1 MGNYDAENFD
11 PPAPVAHV
19 TLRNP
24 ATGDVLEKVPLLID
38 SGADT
43 TLLPSEAVEKIGINA
58 EENRAFEVQG
68 FSGDTNVLKVAR
80 LDILFL
86 NKTFKGEYLLIDRP
100 IGVLGRNILNKL
112 RIIFD
117 GLRGEWR
124 EQK

>member
-1 MGNYDAENFD
+1 M
-11 PPAPVAHV
+11 
-19 TLRNP
+19 
-24 ATGDVLEKVPLLID
+24 ID